1 MNKYAKKITLLLLQY
16 LGAFIGGDTLDDD
29 IVADLTESGKSAHII
44 DYQAKPEPEPDK
56 VVDPPDDPD
65 ELEEEPVEMP
75 KPKPDA
81 TDPVAKINEKFG
93 TEFKT
98 MDDFYA
104 SDIPDSYKNIPG
116 YKKSIDDRN
125 NHIAAMKQRLD
136 ELETEADPL
145 SHFASPEE
153 YTRQQLLKAHP
164 DLDPAVLSRVVLK
177 DLDKMNPVDLLAM
190 KLRLKDGDI
199 YTTEKEA
206 REAVLAEYEIDEDTS
221 LDELDPLKRNKIKK
235 AAKDARIEMDA
246 LKAEVKLPSKEAIT
260 AQRKALQDATAAQ
273 WTPFVTQLPE
283 QLKTIKLLAKDG
295 TVEFEY
301 PVEASFTESLSKAQ
315 DKIIEDMARKGYEF
329 TAEKQQDVVAQFTN
343 FYIAKNFDKIARAYA
358 KDLVSKMDQAQ
369 FEAIHNP
376 RPLRRDSRPEPDN
389 KDKRALS
396 KAKAEA
402 AIEADL
408 I

>member
-1 MNKYAKKITLLLLQY
+1 
-16 LGAFIGGDTLDDD
+16 
-29 IVADLTESGKSAHII
+29 
-44 DYQAKPEPEPDK
+44 
-56 VVDPPDDPD
+56 
-65 ELEEEPVEMP
+65 
-75 KPKPDA
+75 
-81 TDPVAKINEKFG
+81 
-93 TEFKT
+93 
-98 MDDFYA
+98 
-104 SDIPDSYKNIPG
+104 
-116 YKKSIDDRN
+116 
-125 NHIAAMKQRLD
+125 
-136 ELETEADPL
+136 
-145 SHFASPEE
+145 
-153 YTRQQLLKAHP
+153 
-164 DLDPAVLSRVVLK
+164 
-177 DLDKMNPVDLLAM
+177 MNPVDLLAM